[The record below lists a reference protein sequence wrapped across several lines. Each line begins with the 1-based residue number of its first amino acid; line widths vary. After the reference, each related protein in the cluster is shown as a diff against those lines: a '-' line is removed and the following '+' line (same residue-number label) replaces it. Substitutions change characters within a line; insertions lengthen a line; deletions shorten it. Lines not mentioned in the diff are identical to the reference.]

1 MLPFVYNLFKR
12 TNILNNKRT
21 SSPSRGTLYYQ
32 ESKGKLIRIMP
43 GFFVPESAELSDIN
57 MMQWI
62 YAKQPDAVMNL
73 ISALSFHGLTTQIP
87 AYLSLAL
94 PRGRVIPKN
103 LATPIKVWYT
113 KKDWILCGVQQGSG
127 DYGPYLVTSP
137 ERTLIDCFR
146 YRNKIGL
153 EVFLEALQLG
163 IKKHSYDFNKLAELS
178 DIFKSTSL
186 IKPYIKTAVR

>member
-94 PRGRVIPKN
+94 PRGRVIPK
-103 LATPIKVWYT
+103 
-113 KKDWILCGVQQGSG
+113 
-127 DYGPYLVTSP
+127 
-137 ERTLIDCFR
+137 TLP
-146 YRNKIGL
+146 
-153 EVFLEALQLG
+153 LQLRSG
-163 IKKHSYDFNKLAELS
+163 TPKKTGFFVEYSREVAIMAHILS
-178 DIFKSTSL
+178 PLLNALLL
-186 IKPYIKTAVR
+186 IVSDTGTR